1 MLKMNGLLGTDL
13 GKSISSGKTR
23 SLRDLATKLDMA
35 QYYDEVVALK
45 KDSLGQP
52 VGGSETATSTVGS
65 AHEYSDDFFFA
76 RPAKRARAQQEGR
89 KVPPDFKKLLLDW
102 GNDPEQQ
109 QRFSRRDQCPQ
120 YRQVESASKD
130 ARKMGTNEPAYRA
143 AVDIGGQSFT
153 GGWARSKKQATSKA
167 AFEALKVLCP
177 GAMAEWVK

>member
-1 MLKMNGLLGTDL
+1 MKGNTD
-13 GKSISSGKTR
+13 T
-23 SLRDLATKLDMA
+23 
-35 QYYDEVVALK
+35 AL
-45 KDSLGQP
+45 
-52 VGGSETATSTVGS
+52 
-65 AHEYSDDFFFA
+65 
-76 RPAKRARAQQEGR
+76 PAERGCWARAPRRRCSIANPGLQKIHNE
-89 KVPPDFKKLLLDW
+89 DFKKLLLDW

-177 GAMAEWVK
+177 GTMAEWVK